1 MESTFSY
8 TRIMLK
14 LSGEALK
21 GDRCHG
27 YDPESLKDVAARIGQ
42 IRSKGV
48 EVAIV
53 VGAGNLWRGNMG
65 VGMDHVRADYMG
77 MLATAMNAIAIS
89 EFLTQAGIPAEVYS
103 AVNMAPAVKL
113 FDREKAMNDLSAGKV
128 VIFAGGTGSP
138 FFTTDTAAVL
148 KALETNCDIVLKATK
163 VDGVYSAD
171 PFKDASAVRYE
182 RISFDEALQ
191 KNLRVMDAAAFSLCR
206 DNGLHIG
213 VFNFSDPEALEK
225 LLMNDTQYGTIVS

>member
-225 LLMNDTQYGTIVS
+225 LLMNDTKYGTIVS